1 MTTRGELLRQDF
13 IRRGDL
19 QSNPDRVYVFGDN
32 ICRRGKGG
40 QAAQMRGEPNA
51 VGIPT
56 KWAPSMREDAFF
68 DEWDYEQVV
77 PAIHEAFDGLEQ
89 VVLAGRDIV
98 WPSAGIGSGLSQLEA
113 RAPSIHRLI
122 QARFTKLASLAG
134 E

>member
-1 MTTRGELLRQDF
+1 MTTRGKLLRQDF

-32 ICRRGKGG
+32 MCRRGKGG

-56 KWAPSMREDAFF
+56 KWEPSLREDAFF
-68 DEWDYEQVV
+68 DERDYQKAV

-89 VVLAGRDIV
+89 VILAGRDVV
-98 WPSAGIGSGLSQLEA
+98 WPAAGIGSGLAQLEA

-122 QARFTKLASLAG
+122 QARFNKLSALAV